1 MMHTNREILEEQFGT
16 CEDKLKGLISYVNE
30 LKTMTA
36 RHGTPKEQFEPDLME
51 ATNNI
56 GYYKVELARLN
67 KEMATAARQGRPRTV
82 SDTLLPK
89 TRNQGIGAALLS
101 SISFLAGAL
110 FGSQVKS
117 GKSSKDRQNG
127 N

>member
-1 MMHTNREILEEQFGT
+1 MHTNREILEEQFGT

-67 KEMATAARQGRPRTV
+67 KEMATAARQGRPGTV

-89 TRNQGIGAALLS
+89 TRIGAALLS

-110 FGSQVKS
+110 FGSQLKS
-117 GKSSKDRQNG
+117 GKSSKDRQSG